1 MSTKTMKKR
10 VALVAASTLVAGF
23 LSLVTVPTASAIGTS
38 TVFSDDYTV
47 STTPAPGNVGVCYV
61 ATQADTHSPG
71 VKATD
76 GENALNLTEMLS
88 TGSLLLGE
96 YGTALAPMTGASD
109 ETRFTITGP
118 AYWDTFTAN
127 LDPATPSLSA
137 NGKTF
142 TFTYGGSAS
151 TDESPESIVLRPTG
165 VGTIQVA
172 ISHYDHSQVA
182 DSDGGVNV
190 AKILTIKSVA
200 SCGAGSVSLG
210 DSFVQI
216 IPAAS
221 IAAAATTNIT
231 AGDQGG
237 TQPLDRAAN
246 GGSIYVRVDMYDS
259 NGVALANGAATGTL
273 TAEVTSGALVGAA
286 GSGSTTSAFSTD
298 KSTYF
303 QITQAT
309 ADNAWSGSVTIKL
322 DGTLVATKS
331 AKIVGAPVSMV
342 VSGLDIR
349 AQGGA
354 DAQGGDYVVLD
365 AAGNETAIAI
375 SGWVTLTDAQ
385 STVITIGASSRTPS
399 QTAAR
404 TAAATTK
411 GQFNYACK
419 ASGPGA
425 VAKGVALKYTNSAL
439 VTITSPVF
447 NITCGEAV
455 YTYSAS
461 LDKASYVPGDIAKL
475 TITGVGQ
482 YGSPAFDAE
491 TLGTAALVPTIA
503 GSNMTV
509 VGAVSHVDSFLG
521 GVKTYTFTVGST
533 EGSYNMIVDLPEFN
547 STTSKQTAVTVAY
560 KIAATTTSV
569 SNADVLKSIV
579 ALIASI
585 NKQIQA
591 LQKLIL
597 KR

>member
-1 MSTKTMKKR
+1 MSTKTIKKR

-23 LSLVTVPTASAIGTS
+23 LSLVTVPTASAAGTS

-61 ATQADTHSPG
+61 ATQADTHTANT
-71 VKATD
+71 VATTA
-76 GENALNLTEMLS
+76 ENALNITEMLS
-88 TGSLLLGE
+88 TGSLLLSE
-96 YGTALAPMTGASD
+96 YGNAVAPMTAAGD
-109 ETRFTITGP
+109 ETRFTISGP

-127 LDPATPSLSA
+127 GDPSTPSLSA
-137 NGKTF
+137 SGKTF

-151 TDESPESIVLRPTG
+151 ADESPESIVLRPTG
-165 VGTIQVA
+165 VGTIQVT
-172 ISHYDHSQVA
+172 ISHFDASQVA

-200 SCGAGSVSLG
+200 SCGSGAVSLG
-210 DSFVQI
+210 NSFVQLV
-216 IPAAS
+216 PAAS
-221 IAAAATTNIT
+221 AATAATTNIT
-231 AGDQGG
+231 ASDQGSG
-237 TQPLDRAAN
+237 QPMDRAAN

-259 NGVALANGAATGTL
+259 NLVALADGAATGTL
-273 TAEVTSGALVGAA
+273 TAEVSAGALVGAA
-286 GSGSTTSAFSTD
+286 GAGSTSVAFSTD

-303 QITQAT
+303 QVTQAAANT
-309 ADNAWSGSVTIKL
+309 AWTGTITIKI
-322 DGTLVATKS
+322 DGVLVATRS
-331 AKIVGAPVSMV
+331 AKIVGAPASIA

-365 AAGNETAIAI
+365 AAGNEVAVAIT
-375 SGWVTLTDAQ
+375 GWVTLTEAQ
-385 STVITIGASSRTPS
+385 TKVITVGASSRTPS
-399 QTAAR
+399 QTAAS
-404 TAAATTK
+404 TAAGTTK

-419 ASGPGA
+419 SSGPGA

-447 NITCGEAV
+447 DITCGEAV

-475 TITGVGQ
+475 TITGKGAF
-482 YGSPAFDAE
+482 GSPIFDGE
-491 TLGTAALVPTIA
+491 TLGTAAAIPTIT
-503 GSNMTV
+503 GSQMTV
-509 VGAVSHVDSFLG
+509 VGSVSHADTFLA

-533 EGSYNMIVDLPEFN
+533 EGSYNMVVDLPEFN
-547 STTSKQTAVTVAY
+547 SVSTPQAPVVVPY
-560 KIAATTTSV
+560 KVAATTATV
-569 SNADVLKSIV
+569 TNADVLKSIV
-579 ALIASI
+579 SLIASI
-585 NKQIQA
+585 NKQIRA